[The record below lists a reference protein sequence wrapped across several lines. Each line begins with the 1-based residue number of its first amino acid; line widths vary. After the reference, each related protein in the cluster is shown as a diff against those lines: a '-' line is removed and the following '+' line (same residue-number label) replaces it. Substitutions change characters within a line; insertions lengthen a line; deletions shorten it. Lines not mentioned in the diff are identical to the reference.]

1 MPCHEKPWRFQ
12 LIEFKSVAKQVSAMQ
27 LTRPV
32 HCTAAVQELGS
43 DAIVLKHKAK
53 TVGVSL
59 PSQNMMAHL
68 GEWIVRHKDGQV
80 ESLTDSAFRS
90 RFEEEVS

>member
-1 MPCHEKPWRFQ
+1 M
-12 LIEFKSVAKQVSAMQ
+12 IEFKSVAKKVTAMQ

-32 HCTAAVQELGS
+32 HCTAAVHELGA

-68 GEWIVRHKDGQV
+68 GEWIVRHEDGQV
-80 ESLTDSAFRS
+80 ESLTDAAFRS
-90 RFEEEVS
+90 RFEGEAA